1 MIIKKKKK
9 SEQRN
14 NKKQYGLFTVKKKK
28 ETAGK
33 FLLSADLMAKR
44 QAIALPGLKDPIR
57 HQEDVV
63 ITN

>member
-1 MIIKKKKK
+1 MIIKKKKV
-9 SEQRN
+9 SNETI
-14 NKKQYGLFTVKKKK
+14 KKQYGLFTVKKKK

-44 QAIALPGLKDPIR
+44 QAIVLPGLKDPIR